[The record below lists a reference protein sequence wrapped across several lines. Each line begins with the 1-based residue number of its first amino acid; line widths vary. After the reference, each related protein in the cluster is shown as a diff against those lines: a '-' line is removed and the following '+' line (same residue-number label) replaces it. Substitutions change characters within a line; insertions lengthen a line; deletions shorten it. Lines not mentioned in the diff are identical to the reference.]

1 MASPG
6 TPGKAVEMDQQMSRR
21 RFLQA
26 GAAVGAAMAVPAGV
40 GSVFGAATT
49 RLVRHPGSLPF
60 PHLPPGTA
68 SLPQIEHIIVVM
80 MENHSYDSYLGMLG
94 RGDGFTL
101 GSGRHPT
108 NTNPDASGNLV
119 HSFAMPNACQTNHG
133 PGQNWNAS
141 HRSLNGG
148 RNDGFVVASGPVAM
162 GYWTAETIPFYYS
175 LAKTFPL
182 SDRWFSSCL
191 AQTYPNRRFLMA
203 GTAYGNISTDAKH
216 ILAPSPA
223 NGTIFDLLNAHGIS
237 WRDYYTDLPSV
248 GLFKSVLTNNG
259 DKLSPIAKY
268 YTDAAAGSLP
278 SVSLV
283 EPNFGQQSEED
294 PQDIQ
299 NGEAFVSRVVQAAM
313 HGPGWDKTLLI
324 WNYDEGGGYYDHVPP
339 PRAIKPDDI
348 PPEIQVPPD
357 QPGGYDRYGFR
368 VPAAIVSPYAR
379 RNYVSHVVHD
389 HTSILKLIET
399 KWNLPALTFRDANA
413 DNLLD
418 SLDLKG
424 KPAFREPPTL
434 AAPGL
439 TTNPSACLP
448 GDAGVIPPPG
458 AVTSHG
464 KATVPS
470 SSPASS

>member
-1 MASPG
+1 
-6 TPGKAVEMDQQMSRR
+6 MDDRMSRR
-21 RFLQA
+21 RFLQG
-26 GAAVGAAMAVPAGV
+26 GAAVGAAMAVPSGV
-40 GSVFGAATT
+40 GSVLNAAT
-49 RLVRHPGSLPF
+49 RSVVRQPGSLPF
-60 PHLPPGTA
+60 PRRPPGTDQ
-68 SLPQIEHIIVVM
+68 LPKIEHIIIVM

-94 RGDGFTL
+94 RGDGFRL
-101 GSGRHPT
+101 GPGGRPVHS
-108 NTNPDASGNLV
+108 NPEANGDLV
-119 HSFAMPNACQTNHG
+119 HSFAMRNACQTNHG

-141 HRSLNGG
+141 HISFNGG
-148 RNDGFVVASGPVAM
+148 RNDGFVRASGPVAM

-182 SDRWFSSCL
+182 CDRWFSSCL
-191 AQTYPNRRFLMA
+191 AQTYANRRFLMA
-203 GTAYGNISTDAKH
+203 GTAYGNIATDAKH

-223 NGTIFDLLNAHGIS
+223 NGTIWDQLNAHGIS
-237 WRDYYTDLPSV
+237 WRDYYTDLRSV
-248 GLFKSVLTNNG
+248 GLFKSVINNNP
-259 DKLSPIAKY
+259 DKIAPIAQY

-278 SVSLV
+278 GVSLV
-283 EPNFGQQSEED
+283 EPNFNKGSEED

-299 NGEAFVSRVVQAAM
+299 NGEAFVSRVVQAAI

-348 PPEIQVPPD
+348 PPETQVPPD

-368 VPAAIVSPYAR
+368 VPAVIASPFAR
-379 RNYVSHVVHD
+379 RDYVSHVVHD

-418 SLDLKG
+418 SLDLQG
-424 KPAFREPPTL
+424 RPAFRAPPAL

-439 TTNPSACLP
+439 TSRPSACLP

-458 AVTSHG
+458 AVTSRG
-464 KATVPS
+464 RTSVPTS
-470 SSPASS
+470 

>member
-1 MASPG
+1 MNHP
-6 TPGKAVEMDQQMSRR
+6 MSRR

-40 GSVFGAATT
+40 GSALGAAT
-49 RLVRHPGSLPF
+49 RSVVRHPGSLPF
-60 PHLPPGTA
+60 PRRPPGTDQ
-68 SLPQIEHIIVVM
+68 LPQIENIIIVM
-80 MENHSYDSYLGMLG
+80 MENHSYDNYLGMLS

-101 GSGRHPT
+101 GSGRRPT
-108 NTNPDASGNLV
+108 NANAEANGDLV
-119 HSFAMPNACQTNHG
+119 HSFAMPNACQTDHG
-133 PGQNWNAS
+133 PTQSWNAS
-141 HRSLNGG
+141 HRSFNGG
-148 RNDGFVVASGPVAM
+148 RNDGFVLGSGPVAM

-175 LAKTFPL
+175 LAKTFPVC
-182 SDRWFSSCL
+182 DRWFSSCL
-191 AQTYPNRRFLMA
+191 AQTYPNRRFLLA

-223 NGTIFDLLNAHGIS
+223 NGTIMDQLNAHGIS
-237 WRDYYTDLPSV
+237 WRDYYTDLPSA
-248 GLFKSVLTNNG
+248 GLFKSLVDNDR
-259 DKLSPIAKY
+259 DKLVPIAQY
-268 YTDAAAGSLP
+268 YADAAAGSLP
-278 SVSLV
+278 GVCLV
-283 EPNFGQQSEED
+283 EPNFSQASEED

-299 NGEAFVSRVVQAAM
+299 TGEAFVSRVVQAAM

-368 VPAAIVSPYAR
+368 VPAVIVSPFAR
-379 RNYVSHVVHD
+379 RDYVSHVVHD

-418 SLDLKG
+418 ALDLRG
-424 KPAFREPPTL
+424 RPAFRSPPAL
-434 AAPGL
+434 AAPGVSSK
-439 TTNPSACLP
+439 PSACLP
-448 GDAGVIPPPG
+448 GQAGVIPPPG
-458 AVTSHG
+458 AVTSRG
-464 KATVPS
+464 GATVPS
-470 SSPASS
+470 S